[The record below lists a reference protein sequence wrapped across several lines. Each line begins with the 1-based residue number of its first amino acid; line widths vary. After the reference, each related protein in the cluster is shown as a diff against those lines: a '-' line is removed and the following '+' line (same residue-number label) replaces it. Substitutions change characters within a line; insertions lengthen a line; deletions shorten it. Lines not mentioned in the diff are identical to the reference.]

1 MQILVIDPHDNG
13 VEHEVAASAGSEL
26 DVDSEPVRHPM
37 LNLKP
42 NPTRASMVSIWIHT
56 TESTVDRLAV
66 LAQTESIFDVVLGDV
81 VEELEAGATAKYPTN
96 GVCVLWE
103 VVDERCQQLI
113 SHSRRLSTKVDKR
126 LANSL
131 CQL

>member
-1 MQILVIDPHDNG
+1 
-13 VEHEVAASAGSEL
+13 
-26 DVDSEPVRHPM
+26 M

-96 GVCVLWE
+96 GVRVLWE

-113 SHSRRLSTKVDKR
+113 LHSRRLSTKVDER

>member
-1 MQILVIDPHDNG
+1 
-13 VEHEVAASAGSEL
+13 
-26 DVDSEPVRHPM
+26 
-37 LNLKP
+37 
-42 NPTRASMVSIWIHT
+42 MVSIWIHT

-103 VVDERCQQLI
+103 VDEHYQQLI

>member
-1 MQILVIDPHDNG
+1 
-13 VEHEVAASAGSEL
+13 
-26 DVDSEPVRHPM
+26 
-37 LNLKP
+37 
-42 NPTRASMVSIWIHT
+42 
-56 TESTVDRLAV
+56 
-66 LAQTESIFDVVLGDV
+66 
-81 VEELEAGATAKYPTN
+81 LEAGATAKYPTN

>member
-1 MQILVIDPHDNG
+1 
-13 VEHEVAASAGSEL
+13 
-26 DVDSEPVRHPM
+26 
-37 LNLKP
+37 
-42 NPTRASMVSIWIHT
+42 MVSIWIRT

-113 SHSRRLSTKVDKR
+113 SHSRSRLSTKVDKR